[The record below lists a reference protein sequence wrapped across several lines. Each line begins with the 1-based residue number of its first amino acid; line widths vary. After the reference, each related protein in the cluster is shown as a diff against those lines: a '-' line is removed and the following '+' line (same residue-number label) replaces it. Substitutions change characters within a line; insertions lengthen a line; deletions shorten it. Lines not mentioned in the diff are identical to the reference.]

1 MSRGLERFIKEQIYK
16 ADREYRAEEDALRAA
31 GSDESPK
38 HRFWLGWWEIKH
50 RIEAEPKLNPGPEL
64 SPSLQRSAKRAL
76 HRLVERGEIGRESHP
91 DGSHYMTKE
100 TYEENFSPKA
110 TEQLSPKAT
119 EQLKAAIEQV
129 ERQEGRQAKNRFLR
143 KFLQRIWLTLTSPI

>member
-1 MSRGLERFIKEQIYK
+1 MVGDQTSDRGQ
-16 ADREYRAEEDALRAA
+16 
-31 GSDESPK
+31 
-38 HRFWLGWWEIKH
+38 
-50 RIEAEPKLNPGPEL
+50 PKLNPGPEL

-110 TEQLSPKAT
+110 TEQL
-119 EQLKAAIEQV
+119 KAAIEQVERQEEQV

-143 KFLQRIWLTLTSPI
+143 KFLQRIWLLVTSPI

>member
-1 MSRGLERFIKEQIYK
+1 MSRGLGRFIKEQIYK

-50 RIEAEPKLNPGPEL
+50 RIEADPELNPGSEL

-91 DGSHYMTKE
+91 DGSHYMAKE
-100 TYEENFSPKA
+100 TYEENF
-110 TEQLSPKAT
+110 SPKAT

-143 KFLQRIWLTLTSPI
+143 KFLQRIWLT